1 MRGLSTGDRAHAL
14 QALTLTRR
22 VAQVPE
28 DQAWEIFS
36 RAEGTAARNASR
48 WLIDGDHDRAMSW
61 ARAAE
66 YLRRQVLLSLSGWT
80 TEVTDG
86 D

>member
-1 MRGLSTGDRAHAL
+1 MRKLSTGDRAHAL
-14 QALTLTRR
+14 YALTRARMVGPLHENR
-22 VAQVPE
+22 
-28 DQAWEIFS
+28 AWEIFN
-36 RAEGTAARNASR
+36 RAEGIAARCASR

-66 YLRRQVLLSLSGWT
+66 YLRRQVLLSLLGWT
-80 TEVTDG
+80 TEVTGG

>member
-1 MRGLSTGDRAHAL
+1 MRKLSTGDRAHAL
-14 QALTLTRR
+14 QALTLARR
-22 VAQVPE
+22 VGPLHE
-28 DQAWEIFS
+28 NRAWEIFNL
-36 RAEGTAARNASR
+36 AENTAARCASR